1 VKSKNC
7 GVFQDGRFRSGYPSL
22 SLGRRIIRGRNPG
35 QECDIYKRRE
45 TESAYEILIVRH
57 LVPNDTKFK
66 EYLPTFIT
74 RIVPLRFELHK
85 GRYCFKTK
93 QSNKKTDFSR
103 TKTLYFSEVRTN
115 NKIYLSTLN

>member
-7 GVFQDGRFRSGYPSL
+7 GVFQDGRFRFGYPSL
-22 SLGRRIIRGRNPG
+22 SRGRRIIRGRNPG

-66 EYLPTFIT
+66 EYL
-74 RIVPLRFELHK
+74 RLSQELFH
-85 GRYCFKTK
+85 YVLNFKTK
-93 QSNKKTDFSR
+93 QSNKKADFSR
-103 TKTLYFSEVRTN
+103 TKTRYFSEART
-115 NKIYLSTLN
+115 IVLLL

>member
-7 GVFQDGRFRSGYPSL
+7 DVFQDGRFRSGYPSL
-22 SLGRRIIRGRNPG
+22 SRGRRIIRGRNLG

-66 EYLPTFIT
+66 EYLRLSPELFHYVLNFIKEDIALKLSN
-74 RIVPLRFELHK
+74 RIKNRFRLQ
-85 GRYCFKTK
+85 CL
-93 QSNKKTDFSR
+93 N
-103 TKTLYFSEVRTN
+103 
-115 NKIYLSTLN
+115 YLFTLN